1 MNKKCTHKIHQNFPN
16 MQIPPSQSHA
26 QPFTLLPTGGIFSLK
41 YLILKIRLNILI
53 TNRLLQIWL
62 QRDGSFAIKKSLS
75 AVLGLRSP
83 TQLFY
88 ICIGKQKCFSRRKLW
103 KIHRRTFFGES
114 AEGLN
119 LRHLPA
125 SNPQETRN
133 EKKTDIYQ
141 TNPT

>member
-26 QPFTLLPTGGIFSLK
+26 HPFTLLPTSGIFSLK
-41 YLILKIRLNILI
+41 FLILKIRLNILI
-53 TNRLLQIWL
+53 TNRLRPIWL
-62 QRDGSFAIKKSLS
+62 QRDGSFATKTNLYSPIWDCVVPHIYYIF
-75 AVLGLRSP
+75 AAWQNGRRVVLGSGL
-83 TQLFY
+83 
-88 ICIGKQKCFSRRKLW
+88 K
-103 KIHRRTFFGES
+103 S
-114 AEGLN
+114 ANNLVDSAAGLN